1 MLVYGEGVKALRECS
16 RAQCVNPA
24 VATLTYNYQEATAV
38 LGPLSSVHDPAAL
51 DLCEYHAASVTAPA
65 GWQMM
70 TLVDNFEPAPPSQAD
85 LLVLADKIRQAA
97 RRHVDP
103 PQMQVRRFGRT
114 GVSSAP
120 PTHKDRSSFRT
131 IDGGQ

>member
-1 MLVYGEGVKALRECS
+1 M
-16 RAQCVNPA
+16 
-24 VATLTYNYQEATAV
+24 